1 MKIISK
7 TGEGKKGIFDW
18 LSMILLAVAVIFTS
32 YVMIMNVRG
41 KPVSVFGYSILKVM
55 TGSMEPTLG
64 TGEYIIVK
72 KTPVSDLAV
81 GDIITF
87 YTEDPEIR
95 GLLVTHRIL
104 AINPDGTMVSKG
116 DANPVEDYV
125 AVAPDKILGRFACKA
140 RFFGMIGAFAD
151 KRKLIMVLVIIPIT
165 AMALY
170 EMRTLAKL
178 WKKLEDENKE
188 QDEASKTS
196 ELDRQA
202 EIERIKAEAIAE
214 FIKNREG
221 KENGEGEEGQEEQG
235 STEG

>member
-18 LSMILLAVAVIFTS
+18 VSMILLAVAIIFTS

-64 TGEYIIVK
+64 TGEYIVVK
-72 KTPVSDLAV
+72 KTPVSDLKV

-87 YTEDPEIR
+87 YTEDPTIR

-104 AINPDGTMVSKG
+104 SINPDGTMVSKG
-116 DANPVEDYV
+116 DANPVEDSV
-125 AVAPDKILGRFACKA
+125 AVSPDKILGRFACKA
-140 RFFGMIGAFAD
+140 RFFGMIGGFAD
-151 KRKLIMVLVIIPIT
+151 KRKLIMVVVIIPIT

-170 EMRTLAKL
+170 EMRTLTKL
-178 WKKLEDENKE
+178 WKKLEEENKE
-188 QDEASKTS
+188 QEEASEIS
-196 ELDRQA
+196 EKDRQA

-221 KENGEGEEGQEEQG
+221 NKDGEGEEGQEEQG